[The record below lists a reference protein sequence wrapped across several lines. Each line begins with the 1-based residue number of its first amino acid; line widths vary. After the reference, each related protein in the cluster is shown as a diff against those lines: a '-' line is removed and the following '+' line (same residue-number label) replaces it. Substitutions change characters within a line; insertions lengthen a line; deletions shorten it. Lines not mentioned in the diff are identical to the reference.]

1 MCRFIDKRSSLH
13 DTIPAPRLL
22 QNQLDR
28 NLESY
33 IARTE
38 SKLLQEL
45 QKAMLRTR
53 PQAWIT
59 VFTAVVITLCMQEM
73 DIWRLEHW
81 VLNPDIV
88 SPLPC
93 NPNVP
98 LTILKSYEWR
108 HPDTAATLIQRSVHL
123 SNFLLNRLCLFGK
136 VPREFFNIE
145 EVLKTQQIEK
155 ASSRYD

>member
-1 MCRFIDKRSSLH
+1 MYARDGY
-13 DTIPAPRLL
+13 
-22 QNQLDR
+22 
-28 NLESY
+28 LEVG
-33 IARTE
+33 T
-38 SKLLQEL
+38 
-45 QKAMLRTR
+45 
-53 PQAWIT
+53 
-59 VFTAVVITLCMQEM
+59 
-73 DIWRLEHW
+73 W

-123 SNFLLNRLCLFGK
+123 SNFLLNHLLLCGK
-136 VPREFFNIE
+136 VPWEFFNIE